1 MFARLRRRLREG
13 NERVA
18 LAKDEATVEKALR
31 EHDTSEREKADPVDL
46 PPGRTNTDWTY
57 VNWNP

>member
-1 MFARLRRRLREG
+1 MFARLRRRLHES
-13 NERVA
+13 NERHIR
-18 LAKDEATVEKALR
+18 AKDESVIEKVLR
-31 EHDTSEREKADPVDL
+31 EHEESERQKAGPVDL

>member
-1 MFARLRRRLREG
+1 MFARLRRRLGGRNELRE
-13 NERVA
+13 R
-18 LAKDEATVEKALR
+18 AKDKAAVEKFLR
-31 EHDTSEREKADPVDL
+31 EHEERERENAGPVDL